1 MLKNRL
7 LVLTLV
13 TLLIISFSFVSVKA
27 FAITAPYWSTS
38 PMILDPGQSKTIGFG
53 LQNMVGEEDITLIG
67 EITQGSDMAEIVDEF
82 NEYFVP
88 FGSKDEVIVHV
99 KVTMPEDAQ
108 IGEEYTIAL
117 TLTTV
122 TPGEKGGVALGA
134 SIVKEVPVIA
144 GSVIPTTTEGAL
156 EWNTTTI
163 SSLVVAIIVILII
176 IWIILRKRKK
186 SKTKEGKKK

>member
-27 FAITAPYWSTS
+27 FAITAPYWSTN

-67 EITQGSDMAEIVDEF
+67 EITQGSDMAEVVDEI

-122 TPGEKGGVALGA
+122 TPGEKGGVTLGA

-144 GSVIPTTTEGAL
+144 GSVIPTTEGAL

-163 SSLVVAIIVILII
+163 LALVVAIIVILII
-176 IWIILRKRKK
+176 LWLIIRKRKTEK
-186 SKTKEGKKK
+186 GKKK